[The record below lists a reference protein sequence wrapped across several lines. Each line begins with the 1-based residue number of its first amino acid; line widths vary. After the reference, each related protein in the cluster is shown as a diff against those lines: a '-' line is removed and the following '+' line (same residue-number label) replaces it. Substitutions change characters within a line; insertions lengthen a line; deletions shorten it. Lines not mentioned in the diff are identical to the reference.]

1 VSVALGAPIGG
12 ALFFYELTKPN
23 PYWTFS
29 MLWKTFL
36 TCTTAVATMAM
47 AEALA
52 HGEFNHWTA
61 TSLKFGNL
69 RVVDVTPTTVIPGAI
84 IIGIVSGL
92 LGPLFI
98 NVNFRINAH
107 RNRIYA

>member
-1 VSVALGAPIGG
+1 
-12 ALFFYELTKPN
+12 
-23 PYWTFS
+23 

-36 TCTTAVATMAM
+36 SCTTAVATMAM

-52 HGEFNHWTA
+52 HGEFSHWTA
-61 TSLKFGNL
+61 ASLKFGNL

-84 IIGIVSGL
+84 ILGVISGL

-98 NVNFRINAH
+98 NVNFRVNGY
-107 RNRIYA
+107 RGIYYKHKYQKLLDAWMFCFVTATVWYWVPYWT